1 MTERL
6 ILYSQSKFPALRL
19 WRAPSWPVGDAPLGG
34 RAAEWCSGQP
44 GHPTSYALLGV
55 HDGPDTAGHAHVG
68 EAFNAALIGRADE
81 VLFGLP
87 VEYRGVV
94 DDVLATR
101 RDLSPSLAAHG
112 RAGSSVVAFRAMTIF
127 VRDFTDEMWS
137 SIDDVLWQAWRLAFD
152 AAQFDGGLSRA
163 KRTLSRLI
171 DEHRAAP
178 FPESVEKGIGYGE
191 VEPVLVG
198 ADIYGWAIRVAA
210 GEMLDRAARLALGD
224 ARNEL
229 RRSLQEFPVDARPYY
244 QTLIALASAA
254 LSAASA
260 S

>member
-6 ILYSQSKFPALRL
+6 IRYSQSRFPALRL
-19 WRAPSWPVGDAPLGG
+19 WRAPSWPVGEASLGG

-68 EAFNAALIGRADE
+68 EVFNAALIGRADD

-87 VEYRGVV
+87 VEYREAVG
-94 DDVLATR
+94 DVLAIR
-101 RDLSPSLAAHG
+101 RNLSPSLAAHG

-127 VRDFTDEMWS
+127 VRDLTDELWS
-137 SIDDVLWQAWRLAFD
+137 SNDDALWQTWRLAFD
-152 AAQFDGGLSRA
+152 AAQFDGGLTQA
-163 KRTLSRLI
+163 KRKLPRLI
-171 DEHRAAP
+171 DEHRAGP
-178 FPESVEKGIGYGE
+178 FPESIEKGINYGE
-191 VEPVLVG
+191 IEPVLVG

-210 GEMLDRAARLALGD
+210 GEMLDRAGRLALGD
-224 ARNEL
+224 TRNEL

-244 QTLIALASAA
+244 QTLVELASAA